1 MIDVKNLRKRSN
13 LGIKGLIIVGKNE
26 LVAFFRNKGL
36 VASQLLQPILYV
48 VFIIVGLNQSV
59 GEVIYRGH
67 SISYAKYATIGV
79 FALLII
85 GQMSQVIYRVTID
98 KRYGLLA
105 LKLSSG
111 VKPIFYI
118 LGMSVYPA
126 LGLLTQEVVI
136 YVVALLFDIR
146 ISLERFLSAIAL
158 SLIILLF
165 WNSIGILITMFI
177 HNYQTRD
184 IIIRFLLTPLGFTA
198 PVFYALESAPLFIQL
213 FGKLNPLTY
222 QLMIIRDAAFG
233 SQNIYSVFSI
243 SILSL
248 LAISISVL
256 VMSKIELVL
265 KER

>member
-1 MIDVKNLRKRSN
+1 MIEVKNLRKKSN
-13 LGIKGLIIVGKNE
+13 LGIKGITIVGKNE

-36 VASQLLQPILYV
+36 VASQMLQPILYV

-59 GEVIYRGH
+59 GDVFYKGQ

-111 VKPIFYI
+111 VKPVFYI
-118 LGMSVYPA
+118 LGMSVYPS
-126 LGLLTQEVVI
+126 LGLLTQEAVI
-136 YVVALLFDIR
+136 YVVSLLFNIH
-146 ISLERFLSAIAL
+146 ISVETFLIAVVL
-158 SLIILLF
+158 SLVVLLF
-165 WNSIGILITMFI
+165 WNSLGILITMFI

-198 PVFYALESAPLFIQL
+198 PVFYVLDDAPIFVQV

-222 QLMIIRDAAFG
+222 QLMTIRDAAFG
-233 SQNIYSVFSI
+233 SQTIYSVFLI
-243 SILSL
+243 SMLSL
-248 LAISISVL
+248 LTICITAL
-256 VMSKIELVL
+256 VMSRIDLVL